1 LPLNSFLILD
11 LRNMYDGVSLAAI
24 KTAFCALSNIA
35 EGVGM
40 AGFGGWGRG
49 VCGVGDGWGVDYF
62 YG

>member
-1 LPLNSFLILD
+1 
-11 LRNMYDGVSLAAI
+11 MYDGVSLAAI